1 MIFGSWGIGRVI
13 DLTKSIIAATCFH
26 MIINIMMFN
35 TLLKNGIDGSSKL
48 MILGISVVIWIVIL
62 IIWVKEKKTIANN
75 VYNS

>member
-1 MIFGSWGIGRVI
+1 
-13 DLTKSIIAATCFH
+13 
-26 MIINIMMFN
+26 MMFN